1 MRPQGSADHAQEG
14 AICLT
19 VERSQSEQWS
29 ARKVQ
34 SASQLYL
41 YETFTPDKISMN
53 KKNWLVSTDTEALLR
68 QIYAYFSIK
77 ERRD

>member
-41 YETFTPDKISMN
+41 YETLYICFQLKDFPTRRFLIIEERL
-53 KKNWLVSTDTEALLR
+53 LVIELIRNTGCLS
-68 QIYAYFSIK
+68 
-77 ERRD
+77 